1 MFSQRG
7 YLRPKPAQCLTVHS
21 SRSRFAARLNSGVRS
36 LGRIDVL
43 DTLTFAAEVIKA
55 VAWPASLLALAFL
68 LRKPLKEL
76 IPLLRK
82 LKYKEVEIEFSRE
95 IAVLKAK
102 TLSGQPA
109 ALPNAGVAQNGLPKG
124 LESKRLEL
132 LRMVPFSTR
141 VAVMEAWLEVEAAAN
156 EVASSFWS
164 QPPSDI
170 FKNHPTLGEY
180 LFKCKVINRD
190 DLETFKRLRHLRNSA
205 AHAQEIH
212 LSEGD
217 AVSYVEVAMSLAA
230 KIRSH

>member
-1 MFSQRG
+1 M
-7 YLRPKPAQCLTVHS
+7 
-21 SRSRFAARLNSGVRS
+21 
-36 LGRIDVL
+36 

-55 VAWPASLLALAFL
+55 VAWPASLLVLAFL

-76 IPLLRK
+76 IPLLSR
-82 LKYKEVEIEFSRE
+82 LRYKEVEIEFSRE

-102 TLSGQPA
+102 SLSEQPSG
-109 ALPNAGVAQNGLPKG
+109 LPNAGVASPGLPKG

-141 VAVMEAWLEVEAAAN
+141 VAVMEAWLEVEVAAN

-164 QPPSDI
+164 RAPSDI
-170 FKNHPTLGEY
+170 FRSDPTLGEY
-180 LFKCKVINRD
+180 LFKCRVINRD

-217 AVSYVEVAMSLAA
+217 AMSYVEVAMSLAA

>member
-1 MFSQRG
+1 M
-7 YLRPKPAQCLTVHS
+7 
-21 SRSRFAARLNSGVRS
+21 
-36 LGRIDVL
+36 

-55 VAWPASLLALAFL
+55 VAWPASLLVLAFL

-76 IPLLRK
+76 MPLLRR
-82 LKYKEVEIEFSRE
+82 LRYREVEIEFSRE

-102 TLSGQPA
+102 SLSEQPSG
-109 ALPNAGVAQNGLPKG
+109 LPNGGFASPGLPKG

-141 VAVMEAWLEVEAAAN
+141 VAVMEAWLEVEMAAN

-164 QPPSDI
+164 RTPSDI
-170 FKNHPTLGEY
+170 FRSDPTLGEY
-180 LFKCKVINRD
+180 LFKCGVIERD
-190 DLETFKRLRHLRNSA
+190 DLEAFKRLRHLRNSA
-205 AHAQEIH
+205 SHAQEIH

-217 AVSYVEVAMSLAA
+217 AMSYVEVAVSLAA

>member
-1 MFSQRG
+1 M
-7 YLRPKPAQCLTVHS
+7 
-21 SRSRFAARLNSGVRS
+21 
-36 LGRIDVL
+36 

-55 VAWPASLLALAFL
+55 VVWPASLLILAFL

-76 IPLLRK
+76 IPLLRR
-82 LKYKEVEIEFSRE
+82 LRYKEVEIEFSRE
-95 IAVLKAK
+95 IAALKAK
-102 TLSGQPA
+102 SLSEQPSG
-109 ALPNAGVAQNGLPKG
+109 LPIAGVASAGLPKG

-141 VAVMEAWLEVEAAAN
+141 VAVMEAWLEVEVAAS

-164 QPPSDI
+164 QAPSDI
-170 FKNHPTLGEY
+170 FRSDTTLGEY
-180 LFKCKVINRD
+180 LFKCRVINRD

-217 AVSYVEVAMSLAA
+217 AMSYVEVAMSLAA

>member
-1 MFSQRG
+1 M
-7 YLRPKPAQCLTVHS
+7 
-21 SRSRFAARLNSGVRS
+21 
-36 LGRIDVL
+36 
-43 DTLTFAAEVIKA
+43 
-55 VAWPASLLALAFL
+55 
-68 LRKPLKEL
+68 
-76 IPLLRK
+76 
-82 LKYKEVEIEFSRE
+82 EIEFSRE

-102 TLSGQPA
+102 SLSEQLSG
-109 ALPNAGVAQNGLPKG
+109 LPNAGVAPPGLPKG

-141 VAVMEAWLEVEAAAN
+141 VAVMEAWLEVEVAAN

-164 QPPSDI
+164 QAPSDI
-170 FKNHPTLGEY
+170 FRSDATLGEY
-180 LFKCKVINRD
+180 LFNCRVINRD

-217 AVSYVEVAMSLAA
+217 AMSYVEVAMSLAA